1 MITKIK
7 LHNVATYK
15 NPVEIDDLKKVNFFF
30 GNNGSGKST
39 IARLFYQYS
48 LDEVSTSLFMNCNI
62 ENFDQANEEILV
74 FNNDFVQRNF
84 FDNNE
89 LMGIFSLDEKNEKV
103 DKNIREENKI
113 ILNSENVIQNKKAK
127 LKQIETSIRDSKENI
142 LKTCWKY
149 NTQFKGNFNNID
161 FGGRRELFF
170 QKLLDINKNEYI
182 VKDFGIITEK
192 YKKYYLED
200 IKKIENEISTSTY
213 QNILKLEKQ
222 INNALEEV
230 IIGSNDVAISSLI
243 NQIHNSSWIQQGI
256 EFLKQTN
263 GTCPF
268 CQQKTITT
276 DLLQQFNQYFD
287 NTRKE
292 KIVNIEELF
301 TQYKSNVS
309 SFDKILDNLSLQKIL
324 SVKILNLQKELRQ
337 IFSQNEIE
345 IQNKL
350 LNPNERKKIIS
361 IYNVESL
368 IIEINKII
376 TDHNLE
382 VEFLDNNKNELKNEI
397 WNYIANQVKEDISN
411 FLEISINLEKSSE
424 TIVSELLILEHNLA
438 VSKNKVLAW
447 QQQTV
452 NTQKAVDNINE
463 ILKTNNFTG
472 FKIEKKEIENNIV
485 KYIILRENETS
496 STHVFKTLSEGEKNF
511 IAFLYFYQLCLGT
524 NEIENS
530 RKKII
535 IIDDPVSSM
544 DSQTLFI
551 ISTLIR
557 NLLLKNGTGRDLNGN
572 YKKDQF
578 KNPNIEQALILTHNL
593 FFYREVSLYYGKL
606 LCDSISYFELYKNN
620 NLTLVKK
627 LEGYDNVI
635 FNDYQLLWRE
645 LKRNTEENISI
656 TLFHI
661 IRRIIESYCNFMGI
675 TKGSDI
681 WKPLEE
687 LELDNNKYLILRS
700 LISQIQVESHNIGI
714 NDEIHFTRISKE
726 SREIALQSL
735 AIFFEKTGVKH
746 ILTK

>member
-324 SVKILNLQKELRQ
+324 SVKILNLQKR
-337 IFSQNEIE
+337 IKADFFS
-345 IQNKL
+345 K
-350 LNPNERKKIIS
+350 
-361 IYNVESL
+361 
-368 IIEINKII
+368 
-376 TDHNLE
+376 
-382 VEFLDNNKNELKNEI
+382 
-397 WNYIANQVKEDISN
+397 
-411 FLEISINLEKSSE
+411 
-424 TIVSELLILEHNLA
+424 
-438 VSKNKVLAW
+438 
-447 QQQTV
+447 
-452 NTQKAVDNINE
+452 
-463 ILKTNNFTG
+463 
-472 FKIEKKEIENNIV
+472 
-485 KYIILRENETS
+485 
-496 STHVFKTLSEGEKNF
+496 
-511 IAFLYFYQLCLGT
+511 
-524 NEIENS
+524 
-530 RKKII
+530 
-535 IIDDPVSSM
+535 
-544 DSQTLFI
+544 
-551 ISTLIR
+551 
-557 NLLLKNGTGRDLNGN
+557 
-572 YKKDQF
+572 
-578 KNPNIEQALILTHNL
+578 
-593 FFYREVSLYYGKL
+593 
-606 LCDSISYFELYKNN
+606 
-620 NLTLVKK
+620 
-627 LEGYDNVI
+627 
-635 FNDYQLLWRE
+635 
-645 LKRNTEENISI
+645 
-656 TLFHI
+656 
-661 IRRIIESYCNFMGI
+661 
-675 TKGSDI
+675 
-681 WKPLEE
+681 
-687 LELDNNKYLILRS
+687 
-700 LISQIQVESHNIGI
+700 
-714 NDEIHFTRISKE
+714 
-726 SREIALQSL
+726 
-735 AIFFEKTGVKH
+735 
-746 ILTK
+746 